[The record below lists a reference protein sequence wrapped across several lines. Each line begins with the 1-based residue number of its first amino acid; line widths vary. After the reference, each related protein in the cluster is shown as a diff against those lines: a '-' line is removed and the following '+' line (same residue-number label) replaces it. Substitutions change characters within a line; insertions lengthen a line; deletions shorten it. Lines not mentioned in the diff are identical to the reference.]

1 VRRIRLAGQLAEP
14 ISHYTDAVEAG
25 GFLYISGMLS
35 VNADGELVGT
45 GDVVRQSEQVLDN
58 VGAVL
63 QAAGATF
70 GDVVRVGVYVRDMA
84 DRELI
89 NSVRRRYFGDARP
102 ASTLV
107 EVGALADPYALVEIE
122 AVALLPPGRPRSLR
136 RSTAGGSS
144 SGGAL

>member
-1 VRRIRLAGQLAEP
+1 VRRIRLVGQLAEP

-25 GFLYISGMLS
+25 GFLYISGMLP

-63 QAAGATF
+63 QATGATF
-70 GDVVRVGVYVRDMA
+70 GDVVRVGLYVRDMA

-89 NSVRRRYFGDARP
+89 NTVRRRYFGDARP

-107 EVGALADPYALVEIE
+107 EVSALANPDALVEIE
-122 AVALLPPGRPRSLR
+122 AVALLPRDDHE
-136 RSTAGGSS
+136 A
-144 SGGAL
+144 

>member
-1 VRRIRLAGQLAEP
+1 VRRIRLAGQLADP

-25 GFLYISGMLS
+25 GFLYISGMLP
-35 VNADGELVGT
+35 VNANGELVGP

-63 QAAGATF
+63 LATGATF
-70 GDVVRVGVYVRDMA
+70 DDVVRVGVYVRDMA

-89 NSVRRRYFGDARP
+89 NTVRRRYFGAARP

-107 EVGALADPYALVEIE
+107 EVSALANPDALIEIE
-122 AVALLPPGRPRSLR
+122 AVALLPRLDGYE
-136 RSTAGGSS
+136 T
-144 SGGAL
+144 

>member
-1 VRRIRLAGQLAEP
+1 MRRIRLVGQLAEP
-14 ISHYTDAVEAG
+14 ISHYTHAVEAG
-25 GFLYISGMLS
+25 GFLYISGMLP

-63 QAAGATF
+63 QATGATF
-70 GDVVRVGVYVRDMA
+70 GDVVRVGLYVRDMA

-89 NSVRRRYFGDARP
+89 NTVRRRYFGDARP

-107 EVGALADPYALVEIE
+107 EVSALANPDALVEIE
-122 AVALLPPGRPRSLR
+122 AVALLPRDDHE
-136 RSTAGGSS
+136 A
-144 SGGAL
+144 

>member
-1 VRRIRLAGQLAEP
+1 MRRIRLAGQLAEP
-14 ISHYTDAVEAG
+14 ISHYTDAVEASG
-25 GFLYISGMLS
+25 LLYISGMLP

-45 GDVVRQSEQVLDN
+45 GDVIRQSEQVLDN

-89 NSVRRRYFGDARP
+89 NTVRRRFFGDARP

-107 EVGALADPYALVEIE
+107 EVSALANPDALVEIE
-122 AVALLPPGRPRSLR
+122 AVALLPRDDHE
-136 RSTAGGSS
+136 A
-144 SGGAL
+144 